1 MQFRKIGQKIRDIR
15 RFNQILKILT
25 KHGFGFAIQQLH
37 LADHV
42 IGRGIIKTRILRRFT
57 EPPESRAV
65 RLRKVLEELGPTFIK
80 LGQILSVRP
89 DLVPLDLCYELSKL
103 QDRVPPFGYEDVR
116 KQIKESFGSY
126 PDEVFSTFDPIPFA
140 AASLGQ
146 AHRAQLKTGENAVV
160 KVQRPD
166 LRKIIE
172 TDIDILYSLAYLSNR
187 YMQDVKIFDPI
198 SIVDEFS
205 KVITKEIDFTYEA
218 HNIDKFRKNFKDSTT
233 VHIPKVFWDYTKS
246 RVITTEE
253 IIGIRLNDYLNQP
266 HSVEEKKAVAANG
279 ANAILQQIFVDGFF
293 HADPHPGNIFILPNN
308 AAAFVDFGI
317 VGRLDEDTR
326 DAVVSLLIAVSMRN
340 TSGILKAL
348 EMLGVTFDEN
358 SVRDFKRSISDFVE
372 RFYDIPLKQ
381 VEIST
386 ILPQAVELMSKYKLK
401 IPPQFHIM
409 IKAIATMDGVARQLD
424 PEFNTIAHTKP
435 FVEKLVHERHD
446 PKRIIKNAVLYSS
459 ELLDILKIIPKDAY
473 EIIKKIKMGTL
484 KIEFEHQGLSKLIT
498 EMDKSSNRLSF
509 SLVIAAL
516 IIGSSLII
524 IANKGPL
531 IYGFPVLGIL
541 GFIFAGILGL
551 WLAVGIL
558 RSGRL

>member
-435 FVEKLVHERHD
+435 FVERLVHERHD

-524 IANKGPL
+524 MANKGPL

>member
-1 MQFRKIGQKIRDIR
+1 MQLRKIGQKIRDIR
-15 RFNQILKILT
+15 RLNQILKILT

-37 LADHV
+37 LSEHV
-42 IGRGIIKTRILRRFT
+42 IGRGIIKTRVLRRFT
-57 EPPESRAV
+57 EPQESRSV

-89 DLVPLDLCYELSKL
+89 DLIPLDLCYELSKL
-103 QDRVPPFGYEDVR
+103 QDRVPPFDYEDVR
-116 KQIKESFGSY
+116 KQIKESLGSY
-126 PDEVFSTFDPIPFA
+126 PDELFSTFDPVPFA

-146 AHRAQLKTGENAVV
+146 AHRAQLKTGENVVV

-166 LRKIIE
+166 IRKTIE
-172 TDIDILYSLAYLSNR
+172 TDIDILYSLSYLANR

-246 RVITTEE
+246 KVITTEE
-253 IIGIRLNDYLNQP
+253 IIGIRLNDYLSQP
-266 HSVEEKKAVAANG
+266 HSDEEKKAVAANG
-279 ANAILQQIFVDGFF
+279 ANAIFQQIFVDGFF
-293 HADPHPGNIFILPNN
+293 HADPHPGNIFIMPNN

-326 DAVVSLLIAVSMRN
+326 DAVVSLLIAVSMKN
-340 TSGILKAL
+340 TNGILKAL
-348 EMLGVTFDEN
+348 EMLGVTFDES

-381 VEIST
+381 VEISA
-386 ILPQAVELMSKYKLK
+386 ILPQVVELMSRHKLK

-409 IKAIATMDGVARQLD
+409 IKTIATIDGVARQLD
-424 PEFNTIAHTKP
+424 PEFNTIAHTRP
-435 FVEKLVHERHD
+435 FVERLVRERHD
-446 PKRIIKNAVLYSS
+446 PKRIFKDIALYSS

-473 EIIKKIKMGTL
+473 EIVKKIKLGNL

-509 SLVIAAL
+509 SLVISAL

-524 IANKGPL
+524 MANKGPL
-531 IYGFPVLGIL
+531 IHGFPVLGIL
-541 GFIFAGILGL
+541 GFIFAGLLGL
-551 WLAVGIL
+551 GLAIGIL

>member
-103 QDRVPPFGYEDVR
+103 QDSVPPFGYEDVR

-126 PDEVFSTFDPIPFA
+126 PDEVFSTFDPTPFA

-340 TSGILKAL
+340 TNGILKAL

-435 FVEKLVHERHD
+435 FVERLVHERHD

>member
-1 MQFRKIGQKIRDIR
+1 MQLRKIGQKIRDIR

-37 LADHV
+37 LSDHV
-42 IGRGIIKTRILRRFT
+42 IGRGIIKTRVLRRFT

-103 QDRVPPFGYEDVR
+103 QDSVPPFDYEDVR

-126 PDEVFSTFDPIPFA
+126 PDELFSSFDSTPFA

-233 VHIPKVFWDYTKS
+233 VRIPKVYWDYTKTK
-246 RVITTEE
+246 VITTEE

-326 DAVVSLLIAVSMRN
+326 DAVVSLMIAVSMRN
-340 TSGILKAL
+340 TNGILKAL

-473 EIIKKIKMGTL
+473 EIIKKIKTGTL
-484 KIEFEHQGLSKLIT
+484 KIEFEHQGLSKFIA
-498 EMDKSSNRLSF
+498 EMDKSSNRISF
-509 SLVIAAL
+509 SLVISAL

-524 IANKGPL
+524 MANKGPL
-531 IYGFPVLGIL
+531 IYGFPVIGIL
-541 GFIFAGILGL
+541 GFVFAGILGL
-551 WLAVGIL
+551 GLAVGIL

>member
-340 TSGILKAL
+340 TNGILKAL

-435 FVEKLVHERHD
+435 FVERLVHERHD

-473 EIIKKIKMGTL
+473 EIIKKIKTGTL
-484 KIEFEHQGLSKLIT
+484 KIEFEHQGLSKFIA
-498 EMDKSSNRLSF
+498 EMDKSSNRISF
-509 SLVIAAL
+509 SLVISAL

-524 IANKGPL
+524 MANKGPHV
-531 IYGFPVLGIL
+531 YGFPVLGIL
-541 GFIFAGILGL
+541 GFVFAGLLGL
-551 WLAVGIL
+551 ALAIGVL

>member
-340 TSGILKAL
+340 TNGILKAL

-435 FVEKLVHERHD
+435 FVERLVHERHD

-524 IANKGPL
+524 MANKGPL

>member
-103 QDRVPPFGYEDVR
+103 QDSVPPFGYEDVR

-435 FVEKLVHERHD
+435 FVERLVHERHD